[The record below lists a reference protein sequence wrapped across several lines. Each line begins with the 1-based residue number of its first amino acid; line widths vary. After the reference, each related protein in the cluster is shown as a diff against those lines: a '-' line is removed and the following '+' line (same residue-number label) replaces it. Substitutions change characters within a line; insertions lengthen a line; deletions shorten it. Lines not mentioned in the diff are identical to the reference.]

1 MVKIGIC
8 GHYGGNQK
16 FLDGQTVKTKI
27 ITRELQKEFGNEQVK
42 CVDTFGGSNRLFAII
57 LGLCRLEASCKNVII
72 LPAHNS
78 LRIFAP
84 LLAILNCF
92 YHRKLHYIV
101 IGGWLPEF
109 MEGKSW
115 LKKALMKFD
124 YIYVE
129 TNIMKDKLMQMGFKN
144 IVVLPNCKEL
154 DILKPEELVYATGE
168 PYKLCTFSRVMKEK
182 GIEDAVD
189 AVMSVN
195 KQLGRVVYSLDIYGQ
210 VDANQVK
217 WFDDLQTRF
226 PEYIKYKG
234 TVDFDKTT
242 SVLKNYFMLLFPTR
256 FYTEGIPGTI
266 IDAYAAGV
274 PVIARRWQYCNEMLQ
289 HKVTGYIYDF
299 DKPEEL
305 KTMVLYAINHTEE
318 TVKMKK
324 ECIKHAYA
332 YSEEVVIKDIVKQ
345 MDLEM

>member
-1 MVKIGIC
+1 MKRVCIIGNF
-8 GHYGGNQK
+8 GSDKGRY
-16 FLDGQTVKTKI
+16 DGQTIKTYNIYKALVNNLENRNVSFVNTNNGLKKLPI
-27 ITRELQKEFGNEQVK
+27 LILKTILAVYKNRNIVMLPAQNGVQVFSPILRLLSRFVK
-42 CVDTFGGSNRLFAII
+42 C
-57 LGLCRLEASCKNVII
+57 KM
-72 LPAHNS
+72 
-78 LRIFAP
+78 
-84 LLAILNCF
+84 
-92 YHRKLHYIV
+92 HYVV

-109 MEGKSW
+109 VEGRSW
-115 LKKALMKFD
+115 LKKALMNFD

-129 TNIMKDKLMQMGFKN
+129 TNIMKKKLMQMGFKN

-154 DILKPEELVYATGE
+154 EILKPEELVYATGE

-274 PVIARRWQYCNEMLQ
+274 PVIYSKWENYRDLVDDKVGYGYEFNSKEALEKMLLKI
-289 HKVTGYIYDF
+289 KVKDIENMGVMKRACIIKAEKYI
-299 DKPEEL
+299 P
-305 KTMVLYAINHTEE
+305 KT
-318 TVKMKK
+318 
-324 ECIKHAYA
+324 
-332 YSEEVVIKDIVKQ
+332 VIKQITNN
-345 MDLEM
+345 LL